1 MNAVKIA
8 AILLIAL
15 GVLGLVYGSF
25 IYTRETHDVNLGP
38 IELSVKER
46 EKVNVPVWA
55 GVGAI
60 VIGSGLLV
68 VGIKKG

>member
-8 AILLIAL
+8 AVVLIVA

-25 IYTRETHDVNLGP
+25 SYTKETHEAKLGP
-38 IELSVKER
+38 LELSVSDKQT
-46 EKVNVPVWA
+46 VNVPVWA

-60 VIGSGLLV
+60 VIGGALLLI
-68 VGIKKG
+68 GSKNR